1 MFITPVKVNDEQK
14 LANKLTNPE
23 ALFTPLKIP
32 CSTKNDSLDK
42 SKFKLSLII
51 FTERVLFS
59 S

>member
-1 MFITPVKVNDEQK
+1 MFITPVKLNDEQK

-42 SKFKLSLII
+42 SKYNWSHNL